1 MCEREAGGQVRPGI
15 GQTAQLPEQVRT
27 LPGQHLA

>member
-1 MCEREAGGQVRPGI
+1 VRPGI